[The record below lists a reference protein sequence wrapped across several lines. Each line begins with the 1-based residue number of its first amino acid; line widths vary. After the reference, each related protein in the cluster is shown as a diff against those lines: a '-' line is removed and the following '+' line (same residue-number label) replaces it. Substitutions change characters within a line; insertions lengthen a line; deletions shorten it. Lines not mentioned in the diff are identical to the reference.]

1 MTDAMLASP
10 RMSPPLVVA
19 ALLAVILTWAGLSPA
34 LHAQPVER
42 AGLQLQDRILA
53 VVDEDPILSSDVD
66 RAITLG
72 LVARQEGESDR
83 AFRRRT
89 LELLI
94 EQSVR
99 LHEVSR
105 FGIEQVPVDAI
116 EAQVEAI
123 RSRFGSEEEFRER
136 LAEVGLDLAALSQLV
151 ARQLAILVYFEEFLG
166 PRIFVDLEEIRAY
179 YEGTFVPAMEAEG
192 ITPPPIEDVR
202 EEIREILKQRRLN
215 EAITRRTEELR
226 READILNFFDDE
238 HSGLPPVVMEIPS
251 DGT

>member
-1 MTDAMLASP
+1 
-10 RMSPPLVVA
+10 VA
-19 ALLAVILTWAGLSPA
+19 
-34 LHAQPVER
+34 QR
-42 AGLQLQDRILA
+42 
-53 VVDEDPILSSDVD
+53 
-66 RAITLG
+66 
-72 LVARQEGESDR
+72 EGESDR

-89 LELLI
+89 LEFLI

-123 RSRFGSEEEFRER
+123 RNRFGSEEEFRER

-192 ITPPPIEDVR
+192 VPPPSIEDVR

-215 EAITRRTEELR
+215 EAIARRTEELR

>member
-1 MTDAMLASP
+1 MP
-10 RMSPPLVVA
+10 SPPASGRLRA
-19 ALLAVILTWAGLSPA
+19 ALLAIVAAAFLAVPAG
-34 LHAQPVER
+34 AQPVER
-42 AGLQLQDRILA
+42 PGLELQDRILA

-72 LVARQEGESDR
+72 LVARQEGETDR

-89 LELLI
+89 LDFLI

-99 LHEVSR
+99 LPEVSR

-116 EAQVEAI
+116 EAQVEVI
-123 RSRFGSEEEFRER
+123 RNRFGSEEELQAR
-136 LAEVGLDLAALSQLV
+136 LAEVGLDLQALRQLV

-179 YEGTFVPAMEAEG
+179 YEETFVPAMEAEG
-192 ITPPPIEDVR
+192 VTPPPIEDVR
-202 EEIREILKQRRLN
+202 EDIRQLLKEERLN
-215 EAITRRTEELR
+215 QAIARRTEELR

-238 HSGLPPVVMEIPS
+238 HEGLPPVVMTIPPDS
-251 DGT
+251 R